1 MAEPRQNIN
10 IELAEG
16 NKERLELLRH
26 WNGMTQKELVGRII
40 NWFCDQDRVAQQ
52 IILGQIPQEIAQDVA
67 QMMLERIANGQTP
80 PNPYEQR
87 MLDEQAREQIVAEVS
102 TQRLAKV

>member
-16 NKERLELLRH
+16 NKERLEMLRH

-40 NWFCDQDRVAQQ
+40 NWFCDQDRVSQQ

-67 QMMLERIANGQTP
+67 KLMLEKLAAGEAEEDSLHAR
-80 PNPYEQR
+80 
-87 MLDEQAREQIVAEVS
+87 REQLVAEVPS
-102 TQRLAKV
+102 SRVANVGT

>member
-40 NWFCDQDRVAQQ
+40 NWFCDQDRVVQQ

-67 QMMLERIANGQTP
+67 QLMLERIAAGDGP
-80 PNPYEQR
+80 VNPYERR
-87 MLDEQAREQIVAEVS
+87 MVEEQQREQRVAEVPS
-102 TQRLAKV
+102 RRFVNA